1 MQEIL
6 NYQYTLQNK
15 DMVFVTRSYD
25 IQPKL
30 SIDPMKSLKQIGEFH
45 RMFDE
50 NYNDNIENILQ
61 KKEVLLF
68 MMEERVNG
76 QK

>member
-1 MQEIL
+1 
-6 NYQYTLQNK
+6 
-15 DMVFVTRSYD
+15 MVFVTRSYD

-50 NYNDNIENILQ
+50 NYNDNYREYTSKERSIVIYDEEKDEWAKIDLLYCIENCQI
-61 KKEVLLF
+61 F
-68 MMEERVNG
+68 
-76 QK
+76 